1 VPCRKCESKCCR
13 YFALQIDT
21 PRKKEDFE
29 NIRWFL
35 AHESTVIF
43 VENRKW
49 YLEVKNKCRYLTKNN
64 LCGIYEKR
72 PLICREHAP
81 SSCEKALKNLDH
93 ELSFEDMEEFD
104 RYLRKRFRRK

>member
-1 VPCRKCESKCCR
+1 MPCRKCESKCCR

-21 PRKKEDFE
+21 PRTKQDFE

-35 AHESTVIF
+35 AHKDIEVY
-43 VENRKW
+43 VEKRKW
-49 YLEVKNKCRYLTKNN
+49 YLEIKNKCRYLTKNN

-81 SSCEKALKNLDH
+81 SSCESAGGELDH
-93 ELSFEDMEEFD
+93 QFSFSDLDEFD
-104 RYLRKRFRRK
+104 RYLAERKRKK